1 MSAGCWAI
9 NAFIPTI
16 HCTVILKLI
25 LLIKG
30 VMTISQITVN

>member
-1 MSAGCWAI
+1 MSAGGWAV
-9 NAFIPTI
+9 NSFIATNY
-16 HCTVILKLI
+16 CTMILKPV